1 MANET
6 VPKQETLKTVYS
18 FEEDDL
24 SNRTIR
30 PCSPVDGI
38 HKSDRNCRPNE
49 PTTPVNTAA
58 IAINLGAV
66 ASSIQPSPTESV
78 DVGGNGHI
86 PRRLMGTSAEF
97 RRSKSCRN
105 EYGSRGSSRKSVG
118 IVIGDFQG
126 LYADE
131 LTLNIGER
139 IEIISKDTVVS
150 RNIGWWTGRNNKG
163 QIGIFPAA
171 SVKVVSTGSSSE
183 YPEDASLEI
192 EKYPLEIPIDE
203 ITLMEVVGIG
213 GFGKVHRAMYK
224 GEEVAVKVARHTTYD
239 TVKAISDVISEAEKF
254 AKLAHIN
261 VCALVGVCLVKDI
274 CLVMEYAKGG
284 SLSKLL
290 HERNISL
297 PVDIILDWSKQIA
310 VGMEY
315 LHHEA
320 KPPLIHRDLKSSN
333 SELLIVAH
341 AVLYMTNFMCRPEHA
356 KISVCP
362 CFVSVRVVHCIL
374 ALLFKMS
381 FVYYQPIRLWDIS
394 LHALTSLC
402 TPVS

>member
-1 MANET
+1 MANES
-6 VPKQETLKTVYS
+6 PQRQETLKAVNS

-30 PCSPVDGI
+30 PSSPVDGI
-38 HKSDRNCRPNE
+38 PHKSDRNCRSNE

-66 ASSIQPSPTESV
+66 ASGIQLAPSENV
-78 DVGGNGHI
+78 DVTDKGHV
-86 PRRLMGTSAEF
+86 PRKLQGACTDF
-97 RRSKSCRN
+97 RRSKSCRS
-105 EYGSRGSSRKSVG
+105 EYSSRGSSRKSVG

-171 SVKVVSTGSSSE
+171 SVKVISTGSSSE
-183 YPEDASLEI
+183 YPNDASVEV

-203 ITLMEVVGIG
+203 ITLAEVVGIG
-213 GFGKVHRAMYK
+213 GFGKVHRAIFK

-254 AKLAHIN
+254 AKLAHNN

-333 SELLIVAH
+333 SESLIAVHTLLYIG
-341 AVLYMTNFMCRPEHA
+341 
-356 KISVCP
+356 
-362 CFVSVRVVHCIL
+362 
-374 ALLFKMS
+374 
-381 FVYYQPIRLWDIS
+381 
-394 LHALTSLC
+394 
-402 TPVS
+402 

>member
-1 MANET
+1 MAEESSLT
-6 VPKQETLKTVYS
+6 VQALKAVIS
-18 FEEDDL
+18 LEEDDL

-30 PCSPVDGI
+30 PSSPPDGI
-38 HKSDRNCRPNE
+38 HKSDKNCRPNE

-66 ASSIQPSPTESV
+66 ASSIQRAPSENLEV
-78 DVGGNGHI
+78 IDKGHH
-86 PRRLMGTSAEF
+86 PRKLKKLSPEL
-97 RRSKSCRN
+97 RRSKSCP
-105 EYGSRGSSRKSVG
+105 RGSGRKSVG

-131 LTLNIGER
+131 LSLNIGER

-171 SVKVVSTGSSSE
+171 SVKVVAATGSSSE
-183 YPEDASLEI
+183 YSDDASLEM
-192 EKYPLEIPIDE
+192 ENYPLEIPIDE
-203 ITLMEVVGIG
+203 VTLMEVIGIG

-254 AKLAHIN
+254 AKLAHDN

-284 SLSKLL
+284 ALSKLL
-290 HERNISL
+290 HERKLSL
-297 PVDIILDWSKQIA
+297 SVDIILDWSKQIA

-333 SELLIVAH
+333 SE
-341 AVLYMTNFMCRPEHA
+341 
-356 KISVCP
+356 
-362 CFVSVRVVHCIL
+362 
-374 ALLFKMS
+374 
-381 FVYYQPIRLWDIS
+381 
-394 LHALTSLC
+394 
-402 TPVS
+402 